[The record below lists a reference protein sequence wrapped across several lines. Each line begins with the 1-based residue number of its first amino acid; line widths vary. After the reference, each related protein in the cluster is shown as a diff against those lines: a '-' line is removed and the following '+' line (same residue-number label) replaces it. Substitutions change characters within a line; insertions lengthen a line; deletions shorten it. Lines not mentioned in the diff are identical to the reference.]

1 MSEWAYNACDTVFSI
16 SHFAGVVNG
25 IACYYLSQRLHIV
38 RECSNRSGDVP
49 FWYFNTDL
57 HFLCCVTNSS
67 VFLNFFYVPSLVKF
81 ITIKVNSIVLNTV
94 RIQIIPNKLY
104 NTFNHQT

>member
-1 MSEWAYNACDTVFSI
+1 MSEWAYIACNTVFSI

-57 HFLCCVTNSS
+57 HFLLRYK
-67 VFLNFFYVPSLVKF
+67 FLGISQFFYVPSLVKF
-81 ITIKVNSIVLNTV
+81 ITIEVVTIVLNTL

-104 NTFNHQT
+104 STFNHQT

>member
-1 MSEWAYNACDTVFSI
+1 MSEWAYIACDTVFSV

-49 FWYFNTDL
+49 FCHL
-57 HFLCCVTNSS
+57 
-67 VFLNFFYVPSLVKF
+67 
-81 ITIKVNSIVLNTV
+81 I
-94 RIQIIPNKLY
+94 
-104 NTFNHQT
+104 